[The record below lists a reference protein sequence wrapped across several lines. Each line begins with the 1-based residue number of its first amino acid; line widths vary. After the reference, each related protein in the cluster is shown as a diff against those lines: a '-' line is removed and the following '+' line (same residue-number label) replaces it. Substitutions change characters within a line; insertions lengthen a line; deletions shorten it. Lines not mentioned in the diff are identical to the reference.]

1 MSEKQTLRMVLPQ
14 QQLSAF
20 SPLLQQGVRLQAEV
34 GCSVMALLVGQF
46 GIAEDYVTGRI
57 TTLFLNGKA
66 IDDLDTS
73 YIKDGS
79 TLALSSAMPGL
90 VGTTLRRGGHL
101 AAMRGAIT
109 YQGQKPEWS
118 GPGRVKI
125 KLFNMVMAELGETFL
140 SQGIYLSNPELG
152 DFLREQQDSFRQ
164 SFVEIILGEQQIDPA
179 SLEEHI
185 RLADPTGEILIN
197 VEFVN
202 RIGECDQG
210 FVQGVPR

>member
-1 MSEKQTLRMVLPQ
+1 MPEKQTLRMILPLT
-14 QQLSAF
+14 QLPAF
-20 SPLLQQGVRLQAEV
+20 FPLLQQGVWLQAEV
-34 GCSVMALLVGQF
+34 GCGVLSLLAGQF
-46 GIAEDYVTGRI
+46 GIAENYVSGRI

-66 IDDLDTS
+66 IDDLDRS
-73 YIKDGS
+73 YVKDGS

-90 VGTTLRRGGHL
+90 VGATMRRGGHL

-125 KLFNMVMAELGETFL
+125 KLFNMVMAELGEKFL

-152 DFLREQQDSFRQ
+152 HFMREQQDSFRQ
-164 SFVEIILGEQQIDPA
+164 SFEEIILDEQQIDPA
-179 SLEEHI
+179 SLEKHI
-185 RLADPTGEILIN
+185 RLADPTGEILVK

-202 RIGECDQG
+202 GIDERDQE